1 MNIKTI
7 NFNNSIADSVHINL
21 EKEEL
26 FNDTLIATVVNWQL
40 ARRRSGSAK
49 TKLMSEV
56 SGTTAKPHKQKGTG
70 HARQGS
76 KRSVQMRGGRVCF
89 GPAPRVFDYNLPKKV
104 VHKALHNLF
113 RFKLQENKLILF
125 TVSGEESLKT
135 KQIDKVLKDNKVNNA
150 LILYNSE
157 NVASKALVRSAKN
170 IKNIKTL
177 SYTALNIYDMLKFN
191 FLILDNQLF
200 ETLKKAVL

>member
-1 MNIKTI
+1 
-7 NFNNSIADSVHINL
+7 
-21 EKEEL
+21 
-26 FNDTLIATVVNWQL
+26 
-40 ARRRSGSAK
+40 
-49 TKLMSEV
+49 
-56 SGTTAKPHKQKGTG
+56 
-70 HARQGS
+70 
-76 KRSVQMRGGRVCF
+76 
-89 GPAPRVFDYNLPKKV
+89 
-104 VHKALHNLF
+104 NLF